1 MRWLIDQRVTEFCP
15 LACLLPQWTQQGNIH
30 KNTPK
35 YRENL
40 QRRPHPNSSKQID
53 QFLRYELVEC
63 GAGVK
68 YLENIP
74 LSLSLWLS
82 ILDMASSEKISM
94 LGRRALF
101 SRWNQSVYSRTQVFK
116 NYSKFDQLIVHASH
130 IAQQVREEVQRSE
143 SMMLS
148 ITNLKRTIDTFGKSS
163 KQVQSRILFDLVS
176 KLIQQN

>member
-1 MRWLIDQRVTEFCP
+1 MPACCP
-15 LACLLPQWTQQGNIH
+15 SEHNKAIFIKTLQNIAR
-30 KNTPK
+30 TFGGI
-35 YRENL
+35 
-40 QRRPHPNSSKQID
+40 PHPNSSKQID
-53 QFLRYELVEC
+53 QFPRYELVEC

-82 ILDMASSEKISM
+82 TLDMAPSEKCQCWVAVRCLADGIDQFTVE
-94 LGRRALF
+94 LRC
-101 SRWNQSVYSRTQVFK
+101 SR
-116 NYSKFDQLIVHASH
+116 NYSEFDQLIVHASH
-130 IAQQVREEVQRSE
+130 IAQQVREEMQRSE

-148 ITNLKRTIDTFGKSS
+148 ITNLKRTVDAFGKSS

>member
-1 MRWLIDQRVTEFCP
+1 
-15 LACLLPQWTQQGNIH
+15 
-30 KNTPK
+30 
-35 YRENL
+35 
-40 QRRPHPNSSKQID
+40 
-53 QFLRYELVEC
+53 
-63 GAGVK
+63 
-68 YLENIP
+68 
-74 LSLSLWLS
+74 
-82 ILDMASSEKISM
+82 M

-116 NYSKFDQLIVHASH
+116 NYSKFDQLIVHTSH